1 MYLFKFA
8 KVMLPSKGFQV
19 GECVDIVEGV
29 TVISF
34 GELLGLSSGLKL
46 ADVGSRTGRDR
57 AATSSATAGA
67 AATAA
72 TGRRLAAKETAHHVN
87 NCQVAFGADIGEQHT

>member
-1 MYLFKFA
+1 
-8 KVMLPSKGFQV
+8 MLPSKGFQV

-34 GELLGLSSGLKL
+34 GELFGLSSGLKL

-57 AATSSATAGA
+57 AAAAPSSSAAAAAA
-67 AATAA
+67 AAT
-72 TGRRLAAKETAHHVN
+72 GRRRLAAKETAHHVN
-87 NCQVAFGADIGEQHT
+87 NCQVAFRAHIGQQHT

>member
-1 MYLFKFA
+1 
-8 KVMLPSKGFQV
+8 MLPSKGFQV

-34 GELLGLSSGLKL
+34 GELFGLSSGLKL

-57 AATSSATAGA
+57 APSSSSAATA
-67 AATAA
+67 AAAAAAA

-87 NCQVAFGADIGEQHT
+87 NCQVAFGAHIGQQHT